1 MRLLTVTHTT
11 VITLVVCWFS
21 PPQPAYAQGQQFFE
35 GDYSTSGIIGGSL
48 PGTWRPFS
56 DDSPWNQPIPANA
69 TVHPDND
76 RIMETVVSEARNI
89 RLANSYMP
97 SLWVVNAD
105 NMPFVFAKSP
115 YPFDTWDQNRDGL
128 TEAGVPIDST
138 MWPENTSDGH
148 IVIVDPFRKL
158 SWEMSKYTGIV
169 DGLIRCTTFNIWDL
183 TGKGVGDPNEGF
195 RWKARGGRGSGF
207 PVIAGLIRPE
217 ELQHGEINHALV
229 FIFSKNQDDWLVY
242 PAARTDG
249 NYAGK
254 QYPMEGMLFQ
264 LDPSLTEAD
273 FDAWKLTREA
283 KIVARALQ
291 KYGMYVGD
299 NGGAMALQFQLLDP
313 DPRVHARKLEAMFPG
328 FRNSVK
334 KIPSD
339 RFRVIDT
346 GHEPTRGGGKS
357 TVVSPLTLP
366 IGGALQAGD
375 TVTMSSPTRDAYIT
389 YTTDGTVPDE
399 SSTRYTGPIR
409 IYESATVKARAF
421 RSGMDPSGIT
431 RTEFWLAGNCGVSQ
445 ACDEPESR
453 EQSARR
459 ATP

>member
-1 MRLLTVTHTT
+1 MKILTASRASLV
-11 VITLVVCWFS
+11 TLVICCLAS
-21 PPQPAYAQGQQFFE
+21 PPAANAQGQEFFP
-35 GDYSTSGIIGGSL
+35 GDYSSSGIIGGSL

-56 DDSPWNQPIPANA
+56 DDSPWNQPIPADA

-76 RIMETVVSEARNI
+76 LIMATVVSEARNI

-105 NMPFVFAKSP
+105 NMPFVYADTP
-115 YPFDTWDQNRDGL
+115 YPFDTWDQNRDGR
-128 TEAGVPIDST
+128 TEAGVPIDDT

-148 IVIVDPFRKL
+148 IIVVDPFRKL

-195 RWKARGGRGSGF
+195 RWQARGGRGSGF

-217 ELQHGEINHALV
+217 ELKHGEINHALV
-229 FIFSKNQDDWLVY
+229 FVFSKNRDDWLVY

-249 NYAGK
+249 GNEGN

-273 FDAWKLTREA
+273 FNAWGLTHEA

-299 NGGAMALQFQLLDP
+299 NGGAMSLQVQLLDP
-313 DPRVHARKLEAMFPG
+313 DKEVHARKLEAMFPG
-328 FRNSVK
+328 FKRAVQ
-334 KIPSD
+334 KIPSN

-366 IGGALQAGD
+366 LGGLLGAGD
-375 TVTMSSPTRDAYIT
+375 TVTMSTPTRDAYIT
-389 YTTDGTVPDE
+389 YTMDGTVPDP
-399 SSTRYTGPIR
+399 SSTRYEGPIK
-409 IYESATVKARAF
+409 IEENVTVKARAF
-421 RSGMDPSGIT
+421 RSDMTPSGIT
-431 RTEFWLAGNCGVSQ
+431 RTEFWLDVRCGGGQ
-445 ACDEPESR
+445 ACDAPIANPPTALRSE
-453 EQSARR
+453 
-459 ATP
+459 

>member
-1 MRLLTVTHTT
+1 
-11 VITLVVCWFS
+11 
-21 PPQPAYAQGQQFFE
+21 
-35 GDYSTSGIIGGSL
+35 
-48 PGTWRPFS
+48 
-56 DDSPWNQPIPANA
+56 
-69 TVHPDND
+69 
-76 RIMETVVSEARNI
+76 
-89 RLANSYMP
+89 MP

-105 NMPFVFAKSP
+105 NMPFYFADSP
-115 YPFDTWDQNRDGL
+115 YPFDTWDQNRDGR
-128 TEAGVPIDST
+128 TEAGVPINDT

-217 ELQHGEINHALV
+217 ELEHGEINHALV
-229 FIFSKNQDDWLVY
+229 FTFSKNRDDWLVY

-249 NYAGK
+249 GNEGT

-264 LDPSLTEAD
+264 LDPSLTEAV
-273 FDAWKLTREA
+273 FDAWGLTREA

-313 DPRVHARKLEAMFPG
+313 DKAIHARKLEAMFPG
-328 FRNSVK
+328 IRNAIK
-334 KIPSD
+334 KIPTN
-339 RFRVIDT
+339 RLRVIDL

-357 TVVSPLTLP
+357 SVVSPLTLP
-366 IGGALQAGD
+366 LGGTLEAGD
-375 TVTMSSPTRDAYIT
+375 FVTMSTPTRDAYIT
-389 YTTDGTVPDE
+389 FTTDGTVPDA
-399 SSTRYTGPIR
+399 SSTRYGGPIR
-409 IYESATVKARAF
+409 MYESATVKARAF
-421 RSGMDPSGIT
+421 RSDMQPSGIT
-431 RTEFWLAGNCGVSQ
+431 RTEFWIDGSCGDGQ
-445 ACDEPESR
+445 PCNDPGPNPRTE
-453 EQSARR
+453 
-459 ATP
+459 